1 MDVVD
6 KFSTN
11 KAKFSIAI
19 LRMNLA
25 MDFPTLKE
33 KTWVYPRFDVDKI
46 EKKKKE
52 CKTGGD

>member
-1 MDVVD
+1 MDDVD

-19 LRMNLA
+19 LCRNLA
-25 MDFPTLKE
+25 MDFLTLKE
-33 KTWVYPRFDVDKI
+33 KTWVYLRFDFDKI

-52 CKTGGD
+52 CKTGRD